1 MATIRERRNQNGTVT
16 YHAQVRLK
24 GHPPQ
29 TASFKR
35 RTDARRWAARTES
48 DIRDGRH
55 FPGAAARR
63 HTVADMTDRYAKT
76 ILPHKAQS
84 TITNQT
90 HQLAWWNARI
100 GHLRLS
106 DVTPEVLAA
115 HANARGVDLAHWSFL
130 TGPPG
135 DVAAVVRSFGV
146 GSTRNAQGE
155 IEHLV
160 VTFLIDQQG
169 MIVKRYVGQSH
180 GPDEI
185 AKDLADLVL

>member
-84 TITNQT
+84 TIVNQT
-90 HQLAWWNARI
+90 HQLAWWNTRI

-106 DVTPEVLAA
+106 DITPEVLAA
-115 HANARGVDLAHWSFL
+115 CRDELMQTFK
-130 TGPPG
+130 PG
-135 DVAAVVRSFGV
+135 VVRVYLAAISHAF
-146 GSTRNAQGE
+146 STAVQRMAVARRKSRPGHYQTPK
-155 IEHLV
+155 L
-160 VTFLIDQQG
+160 TTARSLP
-169 MIVKRYVGQSH
+169 RR
-180 GPDEI
+180 
-185 AKDLADLVL
+185 